1 MGIPHAFRLTT
12 GSENMYK
19 QSLGRKG
26 EDTAAKWLE
35 NNGYTILIRNYRCK
49 VGEIDIIAKKGN
61 TLVFVEVKTRSS
73 TKYGLPQ
80 ESVSWRKQNKIRQ
93 VALYYLKEYR
103 PREMQYRFDVIAILE
118 LGGKQRIKIIENAF

>member
-1 MGIPHAFRLTT
+1 
-12 GSENMYK
+12 MYK